1 MLWKIWSPETS
12 HMHEGLDPNTR
23 PAQST
28 SSPRFAFPDLFRAQG
43 HKTYSAMEVLW
54 IDAGRLSIIS
64 VPSTAPVNATKEE
77 MDRLLRK
84 SRRMTAIFPISFATG
99 IKSCTFWVRDREYG
113 LHSLQRQ
120 FRQHVQRA
128 AKDCSVRALGWD
140 TLRSKGRNCH
150 AMSLQR
156 RGAAA
161 SPAESQDSWERF
173 CDVGAS
179 TAGLEPWG
187 CFHGRDLLAYLI
199 AHSGSGVCEAF
210 NLHRS
215 EAALSFRAVHLLF
228 YEFTAAMI
236 QRPDISG
243 VTMGREWFP
252 PRTSLSQFKKHA
264 GYQSEE
270 IQLAVVLHPAVRLAL
285 GNAVTRG
292 MLRFLRKVTWNFTA
306 QFDSLEALEAAAA
319 TRLPLTLEQ
328 AGSAYNSG
336 FLRL

>member
-1 MLWKIWSPETS
+1 MESVKRHHLE
-12 HMHEGLDPNTR
+12 E
-23 PAQST
+23 
-28 SSPRFAFPDLFRAQG
+28 LFKASG

-64 VPSTAPVNATKEE
+64 VPSTAPVSATKAE

-84 SRRMTAIFPISFATG
+84 SGRMTAIFPTSFATG

-128 AKDCSVRALGWD
+128 AKDCSVRALDWD

-161 SPAESQDSWERF
+161 SPAESQADWERF
-173 CDVGAS
+173 CEVGAS
-179 TAGLEPWG
+179 IPGLELWG

-199 AHSGSGVCEAF
+199 AHSGGGVCEAF
-210 NLHRS
+210 DLQRS

-236 QRPDISG
+236 QRPEISG

-252 PRTSLSQFKKHA
+252 SRPSLSQFKKHA

-270 IQLAVVLHPAVRLAL
+270 IQLAVVLHPAIRLAV
-285 GNAVTRG
+285 GNVLTRR
-292 MLRFLRKVTWNFTA
+292 MLRFLRTATRNFTA

-319 TRLPLTLEQ
+319 TRLPLSVE
-328 AGSAYNSG
+328 
-336 FLRL
+336 